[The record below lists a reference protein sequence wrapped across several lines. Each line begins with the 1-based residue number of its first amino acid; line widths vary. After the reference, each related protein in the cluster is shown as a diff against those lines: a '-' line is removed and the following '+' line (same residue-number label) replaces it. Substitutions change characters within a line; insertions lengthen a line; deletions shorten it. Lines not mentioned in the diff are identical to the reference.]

1 MTVIRLQKVRFINHI
16 LTIMANKRL
25 DASLGE
31 TEVVGIAPSTGDAA
45 SAALRLRLG
54 EGGSCLWLLRCGD
67 IGLRAAIKRILDGEA
82 S

>member
-1 MTVIRLQKVRFINHI
+1 M
-16 LTIMANKRL
+16 
-25 DASLGE
+25 
-31 TEVVGIAPSTGDAA
+31 VGIAPSTGDAA

-82 S
+82 T